1 MPEGVDVFEINGPLF
16 FGAAYK
22 FKDTMRVIEDPAPV
36 LIIRMRHVPVIDAT
50 GIRVLKEVN
59 EEIKRRGSKLILS
72 EVTSGQVMGELQK
85 ARLLFQVGKANVT
98 DTFEDAIKRTKDI
111 LPVTGRNQKKG

>member
-1 MPEGVDVFEINGPLF
+1 MF

-22 FKDTMRVIEDPAPV
+22 FKDTMRVIEYPAPV

-50 GIRVLKEVN
+50 GIRVLREVH

-72 EVTSGQVMGELQK
+72 EVTSEQVMTELRK
-85 ARLLFQVGKANVT
+85 ARLVFHIGKANVT
-98 DTFEDAIKRTKDI
+98 DTFEKAMTRTNEI
-111 LPVTGRNQKKG
+111 LLEKKQDKAGG